1 MEISTIGDAIVN
13 YGLTFVL
20 IAYFL
25 VKDWKFN
32 QAIIDTLAN
41 IREVLVELKTWH
53 NSEDEKK

>member
-1 MEISTIGDAIVN
+1 MEIATIGDALVN

-41 IREVLVELKTWH
+41 IREVLVELKSWH
-53 NSEDEKK
+53 KKEGE

>member
-1 MEISTIGDAIVN
+1 MEIATIGDAIVN

-20 IAYFL
+20 ISYFL